1 MVVHTSQPDVV
12 AAIDL
17 GSNSFHMIVARLD
30 DSGTLSIIDRLR
42 EPVRLGGGLTKKGKL
57 HPDARK
63 RGLETLQRF
72 SQRLRSLPPGA
83 VRVVGTN
90 TLRVASNAARFV
102 EDAEKLLGHQIEI
115 IAGREEARLIYL
127 GVAHGRETREGK
139 RLVVDI
145 GGGSTELIIGE
156 GLQSRSRESLLAG
169 CVSASKRFF
178 SDGGI
183 SLEQM
188 KCAVMEARLT
198 IYPVASRFWAD
209 NWEEAIGCSG
219 TIKAIRNIAHA
230 EGWCDSGVTRQSLYR
245 LRDTMIDAG
254 HIDKLELETLD
265 DDRKPVLPGGLAV
278 LIGVF
283 ETLDIDEM
291 RVSEQSLREGL
302 LYDLVGRINHTD
314 ARAASVKSAA
324 SRWSVDELQAQ
335 RVAKSADRLFACARK
350 QWKLDD
356 DACDL
361 LSWAAQLHEIGLQ
374 VSHSQ
379 YHKHGAYILF
389 NADLPGFSRQEQA
402 LLATLVMNHRRKF
415 RRDAFDALVKRIK
428 KQGRRLCV
436 LLRLAVLLHRG
447 RTADQVPDVGLSLSG
462 KHIKLQFPDGW
473 LSQHMLTQAD
483 LEREHGYLE
492 KAGFKLEFS

>member
-1 MVVHTSQPDVV
+1 MMVNSSQPDVV

-72 SQRLRSLPPGA
+72 SQRLRSLPPGT

-90 TLRVASNAARFV
+90 TLRVASNSARFV
-102 EDAEKLLGHQIEI
+102 ADAEKLLGHPIEI

-156 GLQSRSRESLLAG
+156 GLQSRFRESLLAG
-169 CVSASKRFF
+169 CVSSSKRFF
-178 SDGGI
+178 SDGEI
-183 SLEQM
+183 SREQM
-188 KCAVMEARLT
+188 KRAVMEARLT
-198 IYPVASRFWAD
+198 IYPITSRFWAD

-219 TIKAIRNIAHA
+219 TIKAIRNITHA
-230 EGWCDSGVTRQSLYR
+230 QGWCDSGVTRESLYR
-245 LRDTMIDAG
+245 LRDALIKAG
-254 HIDKLELETLD
+254 HIDKLDLEMLE
-265 DDRKPVLPGGLAV
+265 DDRKQVLPGGLAV

-283 ETLDIDEM
+283 ETLGIDEM

-302 LYDLVGRINHTD
+302 LYDLVGRINHSD
-314 ARAASVKSAA
+314 ARAASVLSATG
-324 SRWSVDELQAQ
+324 RWSVDQLQAQ
-335 RVAKSADRLFACARK
+335 RVAVSADRLFQSTRK
-350 QWKLDD
+350 PWKLDD
-356 DACDL
+356 DARDL

-374 VSHSQ
+374 VSHGQ

-402 LLATLVMNHRRKF
+402 LLATLVLNHRRKF
-415 RRDAFDALVKRIK
+415 RRAAFDELVKRLR

-447 RTADQVPDVGLSLSG
+447 RTADQVPDIVLSLSG
-462 KHIKLQFPDGW
+462 KEIKLQFPDGW

-483 LEREHGYLE
+483 LEREQGYLK
-492 KAGFKLEFS
+492 KAGFRLEFS